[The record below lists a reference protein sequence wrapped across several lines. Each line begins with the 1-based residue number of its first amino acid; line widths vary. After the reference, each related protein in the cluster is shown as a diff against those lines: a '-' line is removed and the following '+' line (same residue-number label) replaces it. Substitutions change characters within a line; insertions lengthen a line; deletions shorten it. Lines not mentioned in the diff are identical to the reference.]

1 MSQKTYRI
9 GEAAAKLKLK
19 SYVLRFWETEF
30 SQISP
35 IRTEKG
41 QRLYTESDLIVLSRI
56 RYLLHERGLTID
68 GARRLLREE
77 AEKGTLF
84 GDADILPSDEA
95 LNDLDNEAPDD
106 IEGDSEDDSEGDP
119 EADSDG
125 GLEGGSHGSAGSPG
139 SVDESAVGSSSR
151 ILEIST
157 RAFPVPRAG
166 ETPVQ
171 GSLFPAAPSG
181 KGVFSEA
188 ELREILTELAAIHHL
203 LVFEIPGDTP

>member
-35 IRTEKG
+35 VRTEKG

-84 GDADILPSDEA
+84 SGAEILTTDET
-95 LNDLDNEAPDD
+95 LNDLDGGAPDD
-106 IEGDSEDDSEGDP
+106 P
-119 EADSDG
+119 DG
-125 GLEGGSHGSAGSPG
+125 GPEDCPG
-139 SVDESAVGSSSR
+139 DETAAVP
-151 ILEIST
+151 LP
-157 RAFPVPRAG
+157 PVSQKDNG
-166 ETPVQ
+166 PVQ
-171 GSLFPAAPSG
+171 ASLFSAAPSG
-181 KGVFSEA
+181 KDIFPEA
-188 ELREILTELAAIHHL
+188 ELRDILTELAAIHHI
-203 LVFEIPGDTP
+203 LVFDIPGDTP

>member
-30 SQISP
+30 PQISP

-41 QRLYTESDLIVLSRI
+41 QRLYTESDLSVLSRI

-84 GDADILPSDEA
+84 GDADILPSDEVLHA
-95 LNDLDNEAPDD
+95 LDNDAQ
-106 IEGDSEDDSEGDP
+106 DDS
-119 EADSDG
+119 ADDSADDHADEPSEEPAGESGSDSASG
-125 GLEGGSHGSAGSPG
+125 PGAGFRGGSP
-139 SVDESAVGSSSR
+139 V
-151 ILEIST
+151 LEIST

-166 ETPVQ
+166 EGPVQ
-171 GSLFPAAPSG
+171 ASLFQAAPSG

-188 ELREILTELAAIHHL
+188 DLREILTELAAIHHL
-203 LVFEIPGDTP
+203 LVFEIPGGTP

>member
-95 LNDLDNEAPDD
+95 LSDLDNEALDD
-106 IEGDSEDDSEGDP
+106 TEGDSDDDSDADSEGDP
-119 EADSDG
+119 ENDSDG
-125 GLEGGSHGSAGSPG
+125 GLEGGSPG
-139 SVDESAVGSSSR
+139 SVSEPAAGRGSR

>member
-1 MSQKTYRI
+1 MGQKTYRI

-41 QRLYTESDLIVLSRI
+41 QRLYTESDLIVLLRI

-77 AEKGTLF
+77 AEKGALF
-84 GDADILPSDEA
+84 ANADILPSGDA
-95 LNDLDNEAPDD
+95 LNDQDASAPNEPDD
-106 IEGDSEDDSEGDP
+106 EFDDDFQDCPGGDSDDGPGSSAAGTP
-119 EADSDG
+119 G
-125 GLEGGSHGSAGSPG
+125 GELPVPHAGSGPAQA
-139 SVDESAVGSSSR
+139 D
-151 ILEIST
+151 
-157 RAFPVPRAG
+157 
-166 ETPVQ
+166 
-171 GSLFPAAPSG
+171 LFSAAPSA
-181 KGVFSEA
+181 KGVFPET
-188 ELREILTELAAIHHL
+188 ELREILTELAAIYHL